1 MLCVILCYELSLPL
15 APLSPGGP
23 GGPIGPIIPG
33 IPGIPSSAT
42 TFGGTFIVSPGG
54 PKKIYESYM
63 YYKDSFRKPH

>member
-1 MLCVILCYELSLPL
+1 MILYIDVSLPL

-54 PKKIYESYM
+54 PEENI
-63 YYKDSFRKPH
+63 